1 MSTHTAHTAPAG
13 SAVFVPAAQGR
24 PYWIPEEPPADL
36 VDGDGPEMSKYTFM
50 ATRDQTSGEL
60 TVIDT
65 EVPPGNGP
73 PEHRHGDAD
82 EAFYGLEGEFWFR
95 AGGQEFVLGPRDFA
109 FVRRGT
115 DHVWKN
121 NTDRTARMLRMYTP
135 AGHEEFFFRIGIPA
149 NTNGVFGE
157 EAAAPRLTRAIA
169 DNAEAVATA
178 TYGPRE
184 PE

>member
-1 MSTHTAHTAPAG
+1 
-13 SAVFVPAAQGR
+13 
-24 PYWIPEEPPADL
+24 
-36 VDGDGPEMSKYTFM
+36 MSKYTFM
-50 ATRDQTSGEL
+50 ATRAETSGEL

-95 AGGQEFVLGPRDFA
+95 AGGQEFILGPRDFA

-115 DHVWKN
+115 AHVWKN
-121 NTDRTARMLRMYTP
+121 HTERPARMLRMYTP
-135 AGHEEFFFRIGIPA
+135 AGHEEFFFQIGIA
-149 NTNGVFGE
+149 ADEGE
-157 EAAAPRLTRAIA
+157 AAPRLTSAIA

-184 PE
+184 SE